1 MLSLNI
7 IITYNVTKVYLKI
20 IIIIKKKKLL
30 VLFLKLSV
38 LGPNSWII

>member
-20 IIIIKKKKLL
+20 IIIIKKK
-30 VLFLKLSV
+30 VV
-38 LGPNSWII
+38 GPVSEIISFRAK